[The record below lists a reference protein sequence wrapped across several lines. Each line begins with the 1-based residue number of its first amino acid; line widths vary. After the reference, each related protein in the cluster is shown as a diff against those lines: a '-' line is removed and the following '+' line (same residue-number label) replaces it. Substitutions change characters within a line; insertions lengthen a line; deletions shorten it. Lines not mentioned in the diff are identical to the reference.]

1 MRVLLVEDDA
11 DLREGLAALL
21 RGSGLAVDVAAGE
34 QDADVLLDS
43 YDFDVAVIDRGL
55 PDGDGLDLVRRRR
68 RHGWAVPVVFL
79 TARDTVADRV
89 EGFEAG
95 GDDYVVKPFA
105 PEELVMRIR
114 ALARR
119 RASTAP
125 SRISI
130 GGLSLD
136 RGRREVQRDGVLL
149 PLTAKEFA
157 VLEVLMAAGGDVV
170 SRRQLLDGC
179 WDENADPASNVVDA
193 VVVQLRRKLGAPS
206 PVSTVR
212 GAGFRVVDPA

>member
-55 PDGDGLDLVRRRR
+55 PDGDGLALVRRRR

-157 VLEVLMAAGGDVV
+157 VLEVLMAAMGDVV